1 MKNRL
6 LSIDVFRGFT
16 VMFMVIVNSP
26 GSWAYVYSPLLHAK
40 WHGCTPTDLVFPFF
54 IFAIGLS
61 LAFSQANNQSESFP
75 LLKKIFLRS
84 MLIFLVGFLLNW
96 FPFYHKNLFDVRLFG
111 VLQRIG
117 MSYFLAGGLVVL
129 IQKRTTL
136 AISILTLLF
145 GYWGL
150 TSLLGDY
157 SLEGNLNNKIDQ
169 FLFSSNNL
177 YGGFGI
183 KFDPEGLLGTIPS
196 SAHILVGYLVGKQLF
211 EMRKTPILFIKKGVA
226 FGLLLLV
233 IGIVWGL
240 VYPINKPLW
249 TSSYVLYTAGIGT
262 LSLTLLVY
270 LIDIRKITK
279 WVFPF
284 QVIGINPLISF
295 VLSIVVVKILLRVNI
310 EGKSAYG
317 FIYSQLYQPLFGNY
331 NGSLLFALT
340 NALIVFGFAYWLYK
354 RNRVIKL

>member
-6 LSIDVFRGFT
+6 LSIDVFRGLT

-211 EMRKTPILFIKKGVA
+211 EMRKTPILFIKKG
-226 FGLLLLV
+226 
-233 IGIVWGL
+233 
-240 VYPINKPLW
+240 
-249 TSSYVLYTAGIGT
+249 
-262 LSLTLLVY
+262 
-270 LIDIRKITK
+270 
-279 WVFPF
+279 
-284 QVIGINPLISF
+284 
-295 VLSIVVVKILLRVNI
+295 
-310 EGKSAYG
+310 
-317 FIYSQLYQPLFGNY
+317 
-331 NGSLLFALT
+331 SLLDYSF
-340 NALIVFGFAYWLYK
+340 
-354 RNRVIKL
+354 